1 MLVRLGLVRG
11 SRRSSDLNNY
21 NAAIPGIVQ
30 AHADM
35 GQHVVRVD
43 MSAMPASDIASDSVH
58 PNDQGYA
65 YMADIWYEAIRDLL
79 P

>member
-1 MLVRLGLVRG
+1 
-11 SRRSSDLNNY
+11 
-21 NAAIPGIVQ
+21 
-30 AHADM
+30 M